1 MYNQPPIHS
10 INIDFS
16 HSGEAKAL
24 LNVLGSA
31 THLSPLEFQMRERV
45 VRSLIDSV
53 QLLESLEE

>member
-1 MYNQPPIHS
+1 MHQTPIHS

-45 VRSLIDSV
+45 VRSLLEAAE
-53 QLLESLEE
+53 LLECLEE